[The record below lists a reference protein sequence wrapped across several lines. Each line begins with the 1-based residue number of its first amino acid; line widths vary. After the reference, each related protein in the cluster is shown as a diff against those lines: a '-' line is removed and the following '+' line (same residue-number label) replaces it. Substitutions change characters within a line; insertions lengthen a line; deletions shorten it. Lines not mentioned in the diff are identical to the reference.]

1 MDNEFEKSNN
11 TESHD
16 NEIIAEAISGQN
28 TEEATEEVTE
38 ETSEDTSENITE
50 ESEAVS
56 QSGKKFLGELF
67 EWLETLAFA
76 FAFVILFFTFIMKV
90 VTVDGSSMYPTLH
103 DGDRLIISDVLYTPV
118 CGDIVVVERANADPI
133 IKRVIATEGQ
143 TLDIDFEN
151 WVVTVDGE
159 VVDEPYINRE
169 HFLAGENMYNYKA
182 YEYPITIGKDCVFVM
197 GDNRN
202 RSMDSRDPQ
211 LGQIHESQII
221 GRVLLRIFP
230 LGKIG
235 AVKPADVDYN
245 N

>member
-1 MDNEFEKSNN
+1 MNNEFENN
-11 TESHD
+11 REKKDIAEDITEVKND
-16 NEIIAEAISGQN
+16 NEQLP
-28 TEEATEEVTE
+28 EEKCEGDDA
-38 ETSEDTSENITE
+38 
-50 ESEAVS
+50 
-56 QSGKKFLGELF
+56 GKKFLKELF
-67 EWLETLAFA
+67 DWLETFAFA

-90 VTVDGSSMYPTLH
+90 VTVDGSSMFPTLH
-103 DGDRLIISDVLYTPV
+103 DGDRLIISNVLYTPES
-118 CGDIVVVERANADPI
+118 GDIVVVERKNADPI

-182 YEYPITIGKDCVFVM
+182 YEYPITIGPDCVFVM

-211 LGQIHESQII
+211 LGQINESQII
-221 GRVLLRIFP
+221 GRVLVRIYPFNK
-230 LGKIG
+230 LG
-235 AVKPADVDYN
+235 VVRPDQN